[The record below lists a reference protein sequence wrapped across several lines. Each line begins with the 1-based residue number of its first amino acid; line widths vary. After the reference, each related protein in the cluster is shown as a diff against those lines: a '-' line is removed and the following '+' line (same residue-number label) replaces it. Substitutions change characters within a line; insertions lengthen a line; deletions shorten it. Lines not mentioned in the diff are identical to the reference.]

1 MAFEWPEYDP
11 PGYGDAQSLLDTMG
25 YDLEGLH
32 GARICNVYS
41 AWDIE
46 AERWCA
52 SSPVV
57 FELEDFR
64 LEIGFASGCL
74 IRLTMNQIQMSASIA
89 GGWLAAAGVRRL
101 PFEWRTDRCELAPY
115 VGRFILGADFL
126 VMNDGGQGI
135 LGICIRTDG
144 GTLELVNVA
153 SAGGVKVEI
162 NPPGYDVT
170 GIKRIIAI

>member
-1 MAFEWPEYDP
+1 MAFEWPGYDP
-11 PGYGDAQSLLDTMG
+11 PGYGDTRSLLAFMG
-25 YDLEGLH
+25 DDLAGLH

-41 AWDIE
+41 AWDIQ

-64 LEIGFASGCL
+64 LEIGFAGGL
-74 IRLTMNQIQMSASIA
+74 RIRLTIDEIQMSASIA
-89 GGWLAAAGVRRL
+89 GGWFAAAGVRRL
-101 PFEWRTDRCELAPY
+101 PFEWRTDRSELAPY

-126 VMNDGGQGI
+126 EKNDGGQGI

-153 SAGGVKVEI
+153 SAGGVAVGI
-162 NPPGYDVT
+162 NPPGYDT
-170 GIKRIIAI
+170 AAIKRIIAI